1 MADREPGV
9 RRAAP
14 ALQGESRDAGV
25 KRRQVLRHPVP
36 DLFLME
42 EPLRKLNRCGSRNLG
57 ILKPEAGE
65 ELLQGIKRRI
75 ITLQKIAD
83 GEPRL
88 TQIPQNLFRV
98 LIGKPGNFCLFPI
111 AAEYRGFGA

>member
-1 MADREPGV
+1 
-9 RRAAP
+9 
-14 ALQGESRDAGV
+14 
-25 KRRQVLRHPVP
+25 
-36 DLFLME
+36 ME

-98 LIGKPGNFCLFPI
+98 LIGKPGNFCLFPLRLNTVDSAPDSVRVSSSSRTSRPRI
-111 AAEYRGFGA
+111 AAQ

>member
-1 MADREPGV
+1 
-9 RRAAP
+9 
-14 ALQGESRDAGV
+14 
-25 KRRQVLRHPVP
+25 
-36 DLFLME
+36 ME

-98 LIGKPGNFCLFPI
+98 P
-111 AAEYRGFGA
+111 YRKARELLSFSHCG